1 MLLGIHQDT
10 ETALVGIISELHAAK
25 ANGQVS
31 FFILLGLSA
40 AADKANQKSESFFPF
55 FASWDTTPS
64 ILLLFH

>member
-40 AADKANQKSESFFPF
+40 AVDKANQ
-55 FASWDTTPS
+55 
-64 ILLLFH
+64 